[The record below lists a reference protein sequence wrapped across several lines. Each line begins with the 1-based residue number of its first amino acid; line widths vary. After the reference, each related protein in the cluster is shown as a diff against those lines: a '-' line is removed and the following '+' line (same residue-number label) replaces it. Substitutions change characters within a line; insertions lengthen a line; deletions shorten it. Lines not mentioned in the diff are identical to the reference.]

1 MFDALLPMFFGWPAI
16 LLSVGFAITGILLK
30 RQSLSIVSG
39 ALILLPAW
47 YLGHYSILFLSLPLF
62 LFGAAYETSKNRT
75 RLAFLYLVPAL
86 ILIGALGLV
95 VLTQ

>member
-1 MFDALLPMFFGWPAI
+1 MAETLIPMLFGWPAI
-16 LLSVGFAITGILLK
+16 FLSVGFALAGILFK
-30 RQSLSIVSG
+30 RYSLSLVG
-39 ALILLPAW
+39 GVLILPATW
-47 YLGHYSILFLSLPLF
+47 YLGHYTVLFLGLPLF

-75 RLAFLYLVPAL
+75 RLAFLFFVPAL